1 MVLLTDWE
9 IHGRRGGVEVWRSA
23 EAGFRQGEEKMEG
36 KEGRRKKKA
45 DGRAGMCASH
55 LKGGEA
61 HSLLRGCVASLA
73 TK

>member
-1 MVLLTDWE
+1 MDGEVEWKC
-9 IHGRRGGVEVWRSA
+9 GGVLRQVLDREKKRWRGKR
-23 EAGFRQGEEKMEG
+23 AGE
-36 KEGRRKKKA
+36 KKKA